1 MLGGN
6 SLTLGQVVQDIVTKY
21 GIMIIAFVFV
31 CIISIYAI
39 INSYTIELFPLTYM
53 ILILAPIL
61 LIFILTLNLF
71 GNSKSAMLFMK
82 IIGGGIIIALV
93 IYIYT
98 LISGKLATF
107 SDFTKYAVYTFIG
120 LLGLGIFYNSFLNYL
135 SRLQGWGGFIA
146 QLLFYLPCALYD
158 FLLYLLDQVA
168 LTPVSVYI
176 LLLIEAV
183 LIIVYFILP
192 YFISRSINTESNGK
206 LLVNEPLFLNKT
218 MTTIATSDD
227 LIVPEYMQDL
237 SNDTDNVL
245 YRANYCISMWVQINP
260 QASSS
265 AAYAKETEIFKYSYS
280 DADGVEH
287 VKPMIRYYGGG
298 DGKDQLEER
307 DKYVFYFSEF
317 PPKDK
322 YDTLKNTFYD
332 ISLPGQKWNNIVMN
346 YNRNKVDLFINGN
359 LEKTFHMNERMPLYH
374 PLDKMTVGDENG
386 LNGAVCN
393 VMYYHRPLSKEE
405 VVTNYNLFMYSN
417 PPINSYATDGLKRY
431 EKKSTTDEKE

>member
-1 MLGGN
+1 
-6 SLTLGQVVQDIVTKY
+6 
-21 GIMIIAFVFV
+21 
-31 CIISIYAI
+31 
-39 INSYTIELFPLTYM
+39 
-53 ILILAPIL
+53 
-61 LIFILTLNLF
+61 
-71 GNSKSAMLFMK
+71 MK